1 MLWPLGM
8 MAGSDL
14 CSFLPDDAE
23 KIGIFLSGGFRR

>member
-14 CSFLPDDAE
+14 RSFLPDDAE
-23 KIGIFLSGGFRR
+23 KIGGFLSGGFRR